1 MENKMQTTSKTSLN
15 EIKLSKFTEAL
26 LLTIKSIKPKTR
38 PDDFSKL
45 TVSQTVSF
53 VALAY
58 ERVRNVMEFREE
70 HLVLRAAIERILK
83 RRLSLNPQGKDESEN
98 LLRELLWARY
108 FDNGSLGND
117 DIKKIQA
124 LIDRYVLL
132 RQLLVSGRNSDTQ
145 KYLAQFLMDLVTS
158 EIEETLKP
166 EGTTKSVSNSFYI
179 YQVLRKKIKLEGLA
193 EEQKDAY
200 FLAAIEKAYRKS
212 DTAYQHYHLFITFYK
227 RLLDYRL
234 EELQAMSTSLPEIFH
249 KIDNIITNPYVDNLS
264 KYVKKQMPPFTILF
278 DILRRKLSQVDAILK
293 DKAKLWSEVDYTCR
307 QKYQQLGSRLRNLA
321 IKAFI
326 YIFIT
331 KMLLAIILEYPASLY
346 LYGEVNT
353 IAIIINSIFPPI
365 LMAVIV
371 LLFRLPGEEN
381 TKNIYTRIIEI
392 VDADKSFE
400 TQIAYVPRKL
410 RIKKPILIFGFTVFY
425 SLTFLITFLL
435 IYEGLRLLSF
445 NLISVAIFIFFVSV
459 VTFFSYRIK
468 QIVNEFRLQEK
479 EGVLTPVIDFFFMP
493 VLSLGKFFSTEISRL
508 NFFIFIF
515 DFLIEA
521 PFKLVFEVV
530 EEWISFVRQR
540 KEEIV

>member
-493 VLSLGKFFSTEISRL
+493 VLSWGKFFSTEISRL

>member
-1 MENKMQTTSKTSLN
+1 MQTTSKTSQN

-26 LLTIKSIKPKTR
+26 FLTIKSIKPKTR

-108 FDNGSLGND
+108 FDNGSLGSE
-117 DIKKIQA
+117 DIKKVQA
-124 LIDRYVLL
+124 IIDRYVLL

-166 EGTTKSVSNSFYI
+166 EGTAKSVSYSFYI

-193 EEQKDAY
+193 EQQKDAY

-212 DTAYQHYHLFITFYK
+212 DTAYQHYHLFVTFYK
-227 RLLDYRL
+227 RLLDYKL

-249 KIDNIITNPYVDNLS
+249 KIDTIISNPYVDNLS

-278 DILRRKLSQVDAILK
+278 DILKRKLPQVDAILK

-346 LYGEVNT
+346 VYGEVNT

-365 LMAVIV
+365 LMAIIV

-381 TKNIYTRIIEI
+381 TKNIYARIIEI

-400 TQIAYVPRKL
+400 TQIAYVPRKS
-410 RIKKPILIFGFTVFY
+410 RIKKPLLIFGFTVFY
-425 SLTFLITFLL
+425 SLTFLVTFLL

-459 VTFFSYRIK
+459 VSFFSYRIK

-479 EGVLTPVIDFFFMP
+479 ESVLTPVVDFFFMP
-493 VLSLGKFFSTEISRL
+493 ILSLGKFFSTEIARL